1 MSFTNNE
8 VQIGGGSGATGEPA
22 VSELTAAVSEVAGD
36 YADTLEELLNA
47 ANGGSM
53 NLATTT
59 VLTTRVQQQQAI
71 LEMVQGVVKAA
82 TQQIKDL
89 GKRIG

>member
-1 MSFTNNE
+1 MAVVNDDAIN
-8 VQIGGGSGATGEPA
+8 IGGGADANASEITDA
-22 VSELTAAVSEVAGD
+22 VQVVANQ
-36 YADTLEELLNA
+36 YADTLDDLLSA

-53 NLATTT
+53 DLAATT

-71 LEMVQGVVKAA
+71 LEMVQGVAKAA
-82 TQQIKDL
+82 TDQVKGL

>member
-1 MSFTNNE
+1 MAVTDDGNI
-8 VQIGGGSGATGEPA
+8 VVGGGSGADASEITDA
-22 VSELTAAVSEVAGD
+22 VEVVANQ
-36 YADTLEELLNA
+36 YADTLDDLLTA

-53 NLATTT
+53 DLAATT

-71 LEMVQGVVKAA
+71 LEMVQGVAKAA
-82 TQQIKDL
+82 TDQVKGL

>member
-1 MSFTNNE
+1 MSFSFGDGD
-8 VQIGGGSGATGEPA
+8 VGVGGGT
-22 VSELTAAVSEVAGD
+22 SELTDAISTVAEQYETSLD
-36 YADTLEELLNA
+36 SLLSA

-53 NLATTT
+53 NLAQTT
-59 VLTTRVQQQQAI
+59 VLTTQVQQQQAI

-89 GKRIG
+89 GKRLG